1 MPENRLTVYGWIPL
15 WLVLVIT
22 ALLCRPPLPIDETR
36 YLSVAWEMWQNHQFL
51 VPHINGL
58 PYSHKPPLLFWLIQA
73 GWAVFGVNDW
83 SARLTAPIFALFSI
97 LLTRHLS
104 GKLWPKQRQIQ
115 TIVPY
120 LFIGTL
126 FWSFYSTL
134 TMFDMLIGFFS
145 LVAWLGLWTGRDG
158 KRYLGRL
165 VYAAAIGLGILAKG
179 PVILVYT
186 APPALL
192 APWWMGR
199 EKSTSW
205 KAWYGGFFLSLAAG
219 ILLALAWALPAAK
232 AGGAQYGQAI
242 LLGQTAGRMVHS
254 FAHQRPVY
262 WYLLLLPLLL
272 FPWPFCPSFWSAIR
286 QLRPTSQVK
295 FCLSSIVPGFFLLS
309 AISGKQIH
317 YLLPLLP
324 PIILLISRAMTEI
337 MATKTAST
345 RLLAM
350 ILLLF
355 SLALLVSPTL
365 PLHGGDSEML
375 HYLPRP
381 LGIIPLITAL
391 FFLQRQHVTNC
402 IPKTAAILGTMLIFL
417 HFTLAPSLHA
427 LYDAQAVGEKIHAVQ
442 ATGNEVA
449 VYPARLAD
457 QFQFAG
463 RLTKPLS
470 EKNTMEEIV
479 RWAQKHTG
487 QYVLLLL
494 DKTTCPF
501 FSDNGTV
508 QPFSNR
514 WLLFRPA
521 SGIIA
526 DYQQWKTETLSAEK

>member
-1 MPENRLTVYGWIPL
+1 MSENRLTVYGWIPL
-15 WLVLVIT
+15 WLGLVIT
-22 ALLCRPPLPIDETR
+22 ALFCRPPLPIDETR

-73 GWAVFGVNDW
+73 GWEMFGVNGW
-83 SARLTAPIFALFSI
+83 SARMTAPIFALFSI

-120 LFIGTL
+120 LFLGTL

-134 TMFDMLIGFFS
+134 TMFDMLISFFS
-145 LVAWLGLWTGRDG
+145 LVAWFGLWTGRDG
-158 KRYLGRL
+158 RRYLCWL
-165 VYAAAIGLGILAKG
+165 VYAAAAGLGILAKG
-179 PVILVYT
+179 PVILVYIV
-186 APPALL
+186 PPALF
-192 APWWMGR
+192 APWWMDR
-199 EKSTSW
+199 EKAGSW
-205 KAWYGGFFLSLAAG
+205 KVWYGGFFLSVAAG
-219 ILLALAWALPAAK
+219 ILLALIWALPAAK
-232 AGGAQYGQAI
+232 SGGEQYRQAL

-262 WYLLLLPLLL
+262 WYVLLLPFLL
-272 FPWPFCPSFWSAIR
+272 FPWPFCPSTWSAIR
-286 QLRPTSQVK
+286 TLRPTSQVK
-295 FCLSSIVPGFFLLS
+295 FCLSSVVPGFFLLS

-324 PIILLISRAMTEI
+324 PIILLISRAMTGI
-337 MATKTAST
+337 MATKTVST

-355 SLALLVSPTL
+355 SLALLVVPSL

-381 LGIIPLITAL
+381 LGIVPLIAAL
-391 FFLQRQHVTNC
+391 YLYKKLHLENC
-402 IPKTAAILGTMLIFL
+402 ISGTATILVAMLIVF
-417 HFTLAPSLHA
+417 HFALAPSLHD
-427 LYDAQAVGEKIHAVQ
+427 LYDAQTVGRKIHAVQ
-442 ATGNEVA
+442 ATGKEVA

-463 RLTKPLS
+463 RLTHPVLAQKTI
-470 EKNTMEEIV
+470 KDIV
-479 RWAQKHTG
+479 FWAQAHKG

-494 DKTTCPF
+494 RKKETQF
-501 FSDNGTV
+501 FADNGAV
-508 QPFSNR
+508 QPFANK
-514 WLLFRPA
+514 WLIFR
-521 SGIIA
+521 STDGIFA
-526 DYQQWKTETLSAEK
+526 DYQRWKADMLSTKR

>member
-15 WLVLVIT
+15 WLGLVIT
-22 ALLCRPPLPIDETR
+22 ALLCRPPIPIDETR

-73 GWAVFGVNDW
+73 GWKIFGVNDW
-83 SARLTAPIFALFSI
+83 SARLTAPTFALFSI
-97 LLTRHLS
+97 LLTRHLA
-104 GKLWPKQRQIQ
+104 GKLWPEQKKIQ

-158 KRYLGRL
+158 KRYLSWL
-165 VYAAAIGLGILAKG
+165 AYAAAIGLGILAKG

-199 EKSTSW
+199 EKSISW
-205 KAWYGGFFLSLAAG
+205 KAWYGSFFLALTAG
-219 ILLALAWALPAAK
+219 ILLALLWALPAAK
-232 AGGAQYGQAI
+232 AGGTQYGQAI

-262 WYLLLLPLLL
+262 WYVLLLPFLL
-272 FPWPFCPSFWSAIR
+272 FPWSFCPSIWSSIR
-286 QLRPTSQVK
+286 QLRLTSQVK

-324 PIILLISRAMTEI
+324 PIILLISRGMTDVLP
-337 MATKTAST
+337 TKPSST
-345 RLLAM
+345 RVLASM
-350 ILLLF
+350 LLLF
-355 SLALLVSPTL
+355 SLALLVVPSL

-381 LGIIPLITAL
+381 LGIIPLIAAL
-391 FFLQRQHVTNC
+391 FLLQRQHAGNY
-402 IPKTAAILGTMLIFL
+402 IPRTATILVTMLIVL
-417 HFTLAPSLHA
+417 HFALAPSLHT
-427 LYDAQAVGEKIHAVQ
+427 LYDVRGVGKKIHTAQVS
-442 ATGNEVA
+442 GKVVA
-449 VYPARLAD
+449 VYPARLTD

-463 RLTKPLS
+463 RLTKPLLAL
-470 EKNTMEEIV
+470 KTMEEIV
-479 RWAQKHTG
+479 RWAQKHTN

-494 DKTTCPF
+494 DKTTYPF
-501 FSDNGTV
+501 FSDTTIV
-508 QPFSNR
+508 QPFTNR

-521 SGIIA
+521 TGIPA
-526 DYQQWKTETLSAEK
+526 DYQHWKSETLSAQR